1 MDEAENLADR
11 IAVIANGRIVAEGTP
26 DALGGRDAMAASV
39 SFRLPA
45 GIDYPRGRRD
55 NHRVVLESTQT
66 LRDVAA
72 LAAWAHEQQVE
83 IEDLEVRK
91 PSLED
96 VYLELT
102 RAE

>member
-1 MDEAENLADR
+1 
-11 IAVIANGRIVAEGTP
+11 
-26 DALGGRDAMAASV
+26 MAP
-39 SFRLPA
+39 FT
-45 GIDYPRGRRD
+45 
-55 NHRVVLESTQT
+55 STQ
-66 LRDVAA
+66 A
-72 LAAWAHEQQVE
+72 VE

>member
-1 MDEAENLADR
+1 
-11 IAVIANGRIVAEGTP
+11 
-26 DALGGRDAMAASV
+26 
-39 SFRLPA
+39 
-45 GIDYPRGRRD
+45 
-55 NHRVVLESTQT
+55 VVESTQP

-72 LAAWAHEQQVE
+72 LAVWASAQQVE

-102 RAE
+102 RTE

>member
-1 MDEAENLADR
+1 M
-11 IAVIANGRIVAEGTP
+11 P
-26 DALGGRDAMAASV
+26 ASV

-45 GIDYPRGRRD
+45 GIEYPHGRRD
-55 NHRVVLESTQT
+55 NGRVVLESAQP
-66 LRDVAA
+66 LHEVAA
-72 LAAWAHEQQVE
+72 VAAWADAQQVE

>member
-1 MDEAENLADR
+1 
-11 IAVIANGRIVAEGTP
+11 
-26 DALGGRDAMAASV
+26 
-39 SFRLPA
+39 
-45 GIDYPRGRRD
+45 
-55 NHRVVLESTQT
+55 VLESTQP

-72 LAAWAHEQQVE
+72 LAVWASTQSVE

-102 RAE
+102 RPE

>member
-1 MDEAENLADR
+1 
-11 IAVIANGRIVAEGTP
+11 
-26 DALGGRDAMAASV
+26 V

-45 GIDYPRGRRD
+45 GIDYPHGRRE
-55 NHRVVLESTQT
+55 NGRVVLDSMQP

-72 LAAWAHEQQVE
+72 LAAWADAHQLE

-102 RAE
+102 RAD